1 MNSMN
6 GMKRKRKLLN
16 ELKPNSEQLAC
27 INEAQS
33 IYKDI
38 YEGFKN
44 QDRKTFL
51 IEEDFQELQNVQE
64 FQVFHYSSRFSSP
77 TF

>member
-16 ELKPNSEQLAC
+16 ELKPNGEQLAC
-27 INEAQS
+27 LKEAQS
-33 IYKDI
+33 IYKEI

-44 QDRKTFL
+44 QDNKTFRNTHHL
-51 IEEDFQELQNVQE
+51 LE
-64 FQVFHYSSRFSSP
+64 
-77 TF
+77 

>member
-1 MNSMN
+1 MNSIN

-16 ELKPNSEQLAC
+16 ELKSNSEQLAC
-27 INEAQS
+27 IKEAQN

-44 QDRKTFL
+44 QDRKIFL
-51 IEEDFQELQNVQE
+51 IEEDFQEEL
-64 FQVFHYSSRFSSP
+64 
-77 TF
+77 